1 MLMQGN
7 QVIIFIMILFV
18 LISAY
23 FSAVREAYA
32 SLSRSRIKTMVDQGN
47 KRAALVYKLSEC
59 NDKLSS
65 TILICNYLV
74 NFVLVSMTAVLL
86 IQYAGPVG
94 GALIATVIVTV
105 VELFFIEILP
115 KSIAREI
122 PERCAIFAGAGSARA
137 RCNFY
142 SCQLCFVSLERT
154 DVTYHQIRRRS
165 TCNG

>member
-1 MLMQGN
+1 M
-7 QVIIFIMILFV
+7 
-18 LISAY
+18 
-23 FSAVREAYA
+23 
-32 SLSRSRIKTMVDQGN
+32 
-47 KRAALVYKLSEC
+47 YKLSEC

-122 PERCAIFAGAGSARA
+122 PDAAPSLLRGSARA

-142 SCQLCFVSLERT
+142 SCQ
-154 DVTYHQIRRRS
+154 
-165 TCNG
+165 